1 MENTLIFSIVVYN
14 EKYWDSVTFKS
25 LLSSYHQ
32 SNKNE
37 KIHILVFDN
46 TISPNKFTPL
56 LEENNVDVTYFSF
69 NENRGISHAYNFLHN
84 VATNK
89 GFEWIV
95 FLDQDTLLPEDFY
108 QVYSNKVKETFHTPI
123 FIPLVK
129 LNTGEIF
136 SPSVYRNFRHYKI
149 PQVTRYLNLRD
160 HSAINSGLLINCD
173 FFKQLGGYNEN
184 LFLDFCDHDFF
195 DKVRK
200 EIDQIEILD
209 VELLQNFSG
218 ETNELNNALVR
229 YKIFLRDLNVYKK
242 NKNKLALFFFVDL
255 PHLLKITYKYKTTK
269 FITDRLKN
277 K

>member
-89 GFEWIV
+89 GFEDWTE
-95 FLDQDTLLPEDFY
+95 FLGDP
-108 QVYSNKVKETFHTPI
+108 
-123 FIPLVK
+123 
-129 LNTGEIF
+129 
-136 SPSVYRNFRHYKI
+136 
-149 PQVTRYLNLRD
+149 
-160 HSAINSGLLINCD
+160 
-173 FFKQLGGYNEN
+173 
-184 LFLDFCDHDFF
+184 
-195 DKVRK
+195 
-200 EIDQIEILD
+200 
-209 VELLQNFSG
+209 
-218 ETNELNNALVR
+218 ALATAV
-229 YKIFLRDLNVYKK
+229 L
-242 NKNKLALFFFVDL
+242 
-255 PHLLKITYKYKTTK
+255 
-269 FITDRLKN
+269 DRLTYRCDKILMDGKSYRLEN
-277 K
+277 RKSFLNPKENR